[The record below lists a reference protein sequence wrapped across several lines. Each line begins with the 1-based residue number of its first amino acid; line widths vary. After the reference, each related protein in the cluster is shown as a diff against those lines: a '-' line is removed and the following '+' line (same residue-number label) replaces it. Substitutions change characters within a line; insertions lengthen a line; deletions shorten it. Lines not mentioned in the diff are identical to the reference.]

1 MPRKIRD
8 YKDEYQK
15 YHSQPEQK
23 KNRAARNAAR
33 TMVTA
38 TKGKAAVAGRDVDHK
53 TPLSKGGSNSPGN
66 LRLKSPG
73 ANRSYKRNKK
83 GGIK

>member
-8 YKDEYQK
+8 YKDEYAK
-15 YHSQPEQK
+15 YHSKPEQK

-33 TMVTA
+33 RTVA
-38 TKGKAAVAGRDVDHK
+38 ANKGKAAIAGKDVDHK
-53 TPLSKGGSNSPGN
+53 KPLSKGGSNKTSN
-66 LRLKSPG
+66 LRVQSKS
-73 ANRSYKRNKK
+73 ANRSYKRNKS